1 MSKSKQEFKYEQLI
15 RLGISLSAERNL
27 DKLLK
32 DILDGALALSQADA
46 GTIYFKTDH
55 DTLSFAIRS
64 RSDDLPAFELPL
76 HDPETGEP
84 NNRYVSI
91 YSALNGE
98 TVKIDDIYADIET
111 PFDLEGTR
119 RFDQETG
126 YHTVSMITVPMIARD
141 SKVIGVMQIV
151 NATDIESGE
160 CIPFSDDDTKL
171 LEALASQAAVAL
183 DNSNLMQAQQDLMD
197 AFIKVIA
204 GAIDAKSPYTG
215 GHCARVPELSV
226 MLAEAAEAS
235 EETLF
240 KEFKFNEEEWR
251 EFKIAGW
258 LHDCGKVTTPEY
270 VVDKDT
276 KLQTIYN
283 RIHEI
288 RMRFEVLLRDEK
300 INYLEAIANIPD
312 NTPDSNSAIRADL
325 ADQYN
330 KKTEQ
335 LYRDF
340 EFIATC
346 NVGGEFMSDD
356 AVDRLTRLSKISWT
370 RHFDDRLGLSEME
383 KQYLKDIPKPDLPC
397 TEQLLADKA
406 EHIIKRSIN
415 SNHSGESIHTVI
427 PTPKYLFNR
436 GELYNLSIRKGTLS
450 DEDRF
455 IINDHIVQT
464 ILMLKKLPFPES
476 LARVTEYAG
485 GHHEKMDGTGYP
497 LGLSREELSLP
508 ARIMAIADI
517 YEALTASD
525 RPYKKAKTLT
535 ESLKIMSFMV
545 KDQHIDADL
554 FRLFLTSGV
563 YQKYADTF
571 LDPSQIDEVDI
582 SDYLPA

>member
-1 MSKSKQEFKYEQLI
+1 MALTKTKQEFKYEQLI
-15 RLGISLSAERNL
+15 RLGISLSSERNIN
-27 DKLLK
+27 KLLK

-76 HDPETGEP
+76 HDPETGKP
-84 NNRYVSI
+84 NNQYVSI
-91 YSALNGE
+91 YTALTGE
-98 TVKIDDIYADIET
+98 TVKIDDIYADNDS

-119 RFDQETG
+119 KFDQDTG
-126 YHTVSMITVPMIARD
+126 YRTVSMMSVPMIARNN
-141 SKVIGVMQIV
+141 KIIGVMQIV
-151 NATDIESGE
+151 NACDIESGDF
-160 CIPFSDDDTKL
+160 IPFSDDDKKL

-226 MLAEAAEAS
+226 MLAEAAQAS
-235 EETLF
+235 EEPLF
-240 KEFKFNEEEWR
+240 KEFNFDEDEWR

-300 INYLEAIANIPD
+300 INYLEAVANDPEQASVLKQQLD
-312 NTPDSNSAIRADL
+312 
-325 ADQYN
+325 

-340 EFIATC
+340 EFIANC

-356 AVDRLTRLSKISWT
+356 AVDRLTRLSKMCWT
-370 RHFDDRLGLSEME
+370 RHFDDRLGLSDME
-383 KQYLKDIPKPDLPC
+383 QQYFAEIPKPDLPC
-397 TEQLLADKA
+397 TEQVLADKP
-406 EHIIKRSIN
+406 EHIIKRNIN
-415 SNHSGESIHTVI
+415 SNDAGESIQSVI

-436 GELYNLSIRKGTLS
+436 GELYNLSIRKGTLTA
-450 DEDRF
+450 EDRF

-476 LARVTEYAG
+476 LAQVAEYAG

-497 LGLSREELSLP
+497 LGLSKNELSLP

-517 YEALTASD
+517 YEALTACD

-545 KDQHIDADL
+545 KDKHIDEDL

-563 YQKYADTF
+563 YQQYAERF

-582 SDYLPA
+582 NDYLTA

>member
-1 MSKSKQEFKYEQLI
+1 
-15 RLGISLSAERNL
+15 
-27 DKLLK
+27 
-32 DILDGALALSQADA
+32 
-46 GTIYFKTDH
+46 
-55 DTLSFAIRS
+55 
-64 RSDDLPAFELPL
+64 
-76 HDPETGEP
+76 
-84 NNRYVSI
+84 
-91 YSALNGE
+91 
-98 TVKIDDIYADIET
+98 
-111 PFDLEGTR
+111 
-119 RFDQETG
+119 
-126 YHTVSMITVPMIARD
+126 
-141 SKVIGVMQIV
+141 
-151 NATDIESGE
+151 
-160 CIPFSDDDTKL
+160 
-171 LEALASQAAVAL
+171 
-183 DNSNLMQAQQDLMD
+183 
-197 AFIKVIA
+197 
-204 GAIDAKSPYTG
+204 
-215 GHCARVPELSV
+215 
-226 MLAEAAEAS
+226 
-235 EETLF
+235 LF

-312 NTPDSNSAIRADL
+312 NTPGSNSAIRADL

>member
-1 MSKSKQEFKYEQLI
+1 MALTKTKQEFKYEQLI
-15 RLGISLSAERNL
+15 RLGISLSSERNIN
-27 DKLLK
+27 KLLK

-76 HDPETGEP
+76 HDPETGKP
-84 NNRYVSI
+84 NNQYVSI
-91 YSALNGE
+91 YTALTGE
-98 TVKIDDIYADIET
+98 TVKIDDIYADNDS

-119 RFDQETG
+119 KFDQDTG
-126 YHTVSMITVPMIARD
+126 YRTVSMISVPMIARNN
-141 SKVIGVMQIV
+141 KIIGVMQIV
-151 NATDIESGE
+151 NACDIESGDF
-160 CIPFSDDDTKL
+160 IPFSDDDKKL

-226 MLAEAAEAS
+226 MLAEAAQAS
-235 EETLF
+235 EEPLF
-240 KEFKFNEEEWR
+240 KEFNFDEDEWR

-300 INYLEAIANIPD
+300 INYLETVANDPEQASVLKQQLD
-312 NTPDSNSAIRADL
+312 
-325 ADQYN
+325 

-340 EFIATC
+340 EFIANC

-356 AVDRLTRLSKISWT
+356 AVDRLTRLSKMCWT
-370 RHFDDRLGLSEME
+370 RHFDDRLGLSDME
-383 KQYLKDIPKPDLPC
+383 QQYFAEIPKPDLPC
-397 TEQLLADKA
+397 TEQVLADKP
-406 EHIIKRSIN
+406 EHIIKRNIN
-415 SNHSGESIHTVI
+415 SNDAGESIHSVI

-436 GELYNLSIRKGTLS
+436 GELYNLSIRKGTLTA
-450 DEDRF
+450 EDRF

-476 LARVTEYAG
+476 LAQVTEYAG

-497 LGLSREELSLP
+497 LGLSKNELSLP

-545 KDQHIDADL
+545 KDKHIDEDL
-554 FRLFLTSGV
+554 FRLFLSSGV
-563 YQKYADTF
+563 YQQYAERF

-582 SDYLPA
+582 NDYLTA

>member
-1 MSKSKQEFKYEQLI
+1 MPKSKQEFKYEQLI

-27 DKLLK
+27 EKLLK

-76 HDPETGEP
+76 HDPETGKP
-84 NNRYVSI
+84 NNQYVSI
-91 YSALNGE
+91 YSALTGE
-98 TVKIDDIYADIET
+98 TVKIDDIYEDIET
-111 PFDLEGTR
+111 PFDLDGTR
-119 RFDQETG
+119 KFDQETG

-151 NATDIESGE
+151 NATEIESGE
-160 CIPFSDDDTKL
+160 CVPFSDEDSKL

-197 AFIKVIA
+197 AFIMVIA

-235 EETLF
+235 EEPMF

-300 INYLEAIANIPD
+300 INYLEAVANNP
-312 NTPDSNSAIRADL
+312 AIKADL
-325 ADQYN
+325 LKEHD

-340 EFIATC
+340 EFIANC

-356 AVDRLTRLSKISWT
+356 AIDRLTRLSKINWT
-370 RHFDDRLGLSEME
+370 RHFDDRMGLSDME
-383 KQYLKDIPKPDLPC
+383 RQYFESIPKPDLPC
-397 TEQLLADKA
+397 TEQLLADKP
-406 EHIIKRSIN
+406 EHIIKRTIN
-415 SNHSGESIHTVI
+415 SNHSGESIHSVI

-450 DEDRF
+450 TEDRF

-497 LGLSREELSLP
+497 LGLARDELSLA

-545 KDQHIDADL
+545 KDQHIDPDL
-554 FRLFLTSGV
+554 FELFLTSGV
-563 YQKYADTF
+563 YQQYADKY
-571 LDPSQIDEVDI
+571 LDPAQIDEVDI
-582 SDYLPA
+582 KDYLST